1 METPEQP
8 QEMEY
13 SAEFVKSIQ
22 TEAMFD
28 AHQNVPA
35 QSNDPI
41 YLIAYN
47 SAKNSSNRQG

>member
-1 METPEQP
+1 MEPPEQP

-13 SAEFVKSIQ
+13 SEEYVKNIQ
-22 TEAMFD
+22 KEAMFD
-28 AHQNVPA
+28 AHQNLPA

-47 SAKNSSNRQG
+47 SAKNLAR